1 MNGSSFKHEN
11 TPEGRLA
18 AIVVMVAAK
27 MEDEF
32 ARTGTGPS
40 KPDIADLREI
50 LRPFVQREII
60 HARLDEA
67 SHSLDQKAERR
78 AHLIRQFYVYE
89 AQIPKELRKE
99 LLL

>member
-1 MNGSSFKHEN
+1 VNGKFNHED

-18 AIVVMVAAK
+18 AIVVMVASK
-27 MEDEF
+27 MEDNF
-32 ARTGTGPS
+32 LKTGAGPS
-40 KPDIADLREI
+40 KPDVADLREI

-67 SHSLDQKAERR
+67 TQSLDQKAERR
-78 AHLIRQFYVYE
+78 AHLIRQFYIYE

-99 LLL
+99 LSL